1 MIMMATYI
9 LTDTLNLAMRVRY
22 GMRSPDMDT
31 MVGMAIHVM
40 FNAIKKVW
48 NQFDAD
54 HAVFLLDGKSWR
66 KDFYIPY
73 KANRKETAAARSP
86 EEVADDK
93 QFFEAIDQFIQ
104 FLSEKTNASVIRHPR
119 AEADDLIARW
129 IHMHPDDSHVIVST
143 DSDFMQL
150 LSPNVKIFNGIAGL
164 LYTHEGVWDK
174 NGKAALDKK
183 GMPMQI
189 PNPEWLLFEKIIR
202 GDDSDN
208 VMSAYPGV
216 RKKRLQ
222 EAFDN
227 RHHQGYAWNNL
238 MLSSWTDHV
247 GQDHRVRDVYER
259 NRTLID
265 LTAQP
270 PELQLQFDEQITQ
283 TVNMPLKQQI
293 GFHLLKF
300 ANQWGLVRIEQNS
313 ADYIS
318 CLSKPYTGLHKH
330 STQDS

>member
-1 MIMMATYI
+1 MQTYI
-9 LTDTLNLAMRVRY
+9 LVDTLNLAMRVRY

-31 MVGMAIHVM
+31 TVGLAIHVM
-40 FNAIKKVW
+40 LNAIKKVW

-54 HAVFLLDGKSWR
+54 HVVFLLEGRSWR
-66 KDFYIPY
+66 KDAYVPY
-73 KANRKETAAARSP
+73 KANRKELANARTP

-104 FLSEKTNASVIRHPR
+104 FLNEKTNASVIRNPQ

-129 IHMHPDDSHVIVST
+129 IHLHPEDNHVIVST
-143 DSDFMQL
+143 DSDFLQL
-150 LSPNVKIFNGIAGL
+150 LASNVKIFNGIAGL
-164 LYTHEGVWDK
+164 LYTHQGVWDK
-174 NGKAALDKK
+174 QGDVATDKK
-183 GMPMQI
+183 GLPMQV
-189 PNPEWLLFEKIIR
+189 PNPEWLLFEKIMR

-238 MLSSWTDHV
+238 MLSRWTDHM
-247 GQDHRVRDVYER
+247 GQEILVRDSYER
-259 NRTLID
+259 NRSLID

-270 PELQLQFDEQITQ
+270 QELKDKFDDTITQ
-283 TVNMPLKQQI
+283 TVNVPVKQNI

-300 ANQWGLVRIEQNS
+300 ANNWGLVRVEQKS
-313 ADYIS
+313 SDYTP
-318 CLSKPYTGLHKH
+318 CLSKAYTGSLKV
-330 STQDS
+330 QLPQPA